1 MDPLS
6 ITVSTV
12 ALVELGL
19 KLLKGLEILK
29 DLSHVPDEI
38 EALIDE
44 LQDFHDV
51 LAAVCVA
58 TKQRAKVGGLR
69 EGMDEL
75 KTVLGKARDILTSI
89 ADHCGITFS
98 DRHHNPGEDD
108 GDLSSASPNLDL
120 LTRFRWLKDR
130 KRIKNYRRRMKVIRL
145 DIGNHLASLSLWVR
159 SSHRSTIANINT
171 SFDSCSVLV
180 ELRSLA
186 ATFRKA
192 STDQPIVVTAGTQA
206 GALMPNHGMS
216 HQAGSNGFSPSLP
229 EYSPAPLASTMFS
242 PDPISKPAN
251 LVASHSSCSCRCH
264 RTSNFRT
271 PNVTDTLIGSWKV
284 ELKGVSKL
292 NSACDE
298 LACKKSMQSS
308 FKLSYRFPSWL
319 SNLALSTMVYSN
331 YASGPQMSLTCSRI
345 ICRNSDIFCFA
356 MQGDIAGIQ
365 DLFHKRLAS
374 PFDAT
379 SNYGYTALHYAT
391 DYGHYDLCAFL
402 MKAGARGDLE
412 DFDRRTSSDI
422 AYKKM
427 CAPTFDASSAMC
439 LKSLFNEE
447 AWLEEKQFTILHK
460 IILGLTN
467 TKRSLTDE
475 LLVSTKEINT
485 PDAEGRTPISWAAE
499 HNDQNAVS
507 TLLGYGADSDKAD
520 GDGNTPLHYACS
532 SEGRPTVLSM
542 LLQAGALPTPRNKWQ
557 QSPLNW
563 ASFYQNDPEFVRLLL
578 AYPGVDLH
586 EMDQNGATAIGNAA
600 FRSNE
605 RMLLYLLDAGADPNI
620 TAVNGTTPLLDC
632 ISGNDR
638 ASTAILLQKSRECG
652 LNVAYK
658 DAKGETCLHYLARR
672 ANVKTVS
679 TFLEAV
685 QNGDVDLAGLHP
697 GHVGKDGLTVRDLLT
712 LRGNEEVMKVTLRI
726 LEIIESETAS
736 EKSSELSDEIRFLD
750 AFEYLPQLEKGT
762 GIKVPVITTREI
774 RVA

>member
-69 EGMDEL
+69 GGADEL
-75 KTVLGKARDILTSI
+75 KTVLGKAKDILTSI

-98 DRHHNPGEDD
+98 DRHSNPGEEDR
-108 GDLSSASPNLDL
+108 DLSSASPNLDL

-130 KRIKNYRRRMKVIRL
+130 KRIKNFRRRMKVIRL
-145 DIGNHLASLSLWVR
+145 DIGNHLASLSLWVN
-159 SSHRSTIANINT
+159 SSHRSTVADIDI

-192 STDQPIVVTAGTQA
+192 STDQPIVVMAGTQA
-206 GALMPNHGMS
+206 ETLMPSHFKS
-216 HQAGSNGFSPSLP
+216 HQAESKGSSASLP
-229 EYSPAPLASTMFS
+229 EYSPGPLAPVMYS
-242 PDPISKPAN
+242 PDAISKPGN
-251 LVASHSSCSCRCH
+251 LIASHSTCSCRCH
-264 RTSNFRT
+264 RTSHFET
-271 PNVTDTLIGSWKV
+271 PNVTDNLIGSWKV
-284 ELKGVSKL
+284 ELKGVPKL
-292 NSACDE
+292 STACDE
-298 LACKKSMQSS
+298 LACKRSMQSS

-356 MQGDIAGIQ
+356 MQGNIAGIQ

-379 SNYGYTALHYAT
+379 NNYGYTALHYAT

-427 CAPTFDASSAMC
+427 CAPTFEASSAIF

-460 IILGLTN
+460 IVLGLTN

-507 TLLGYGADSDKAD
+507 TLLAYSADLNKADS
-520 GDGNTPLHYACS
+520 DGNTPLHYACS
-532 SEGRPTVLSM
+532 SIGGPTVFSM
-542 LLQAGALPTPRNKWQ
+542 LLDAGAVTIALNKWQ

-563 ASFYQNDPEFVRLLL
+563 ASFYQNDPEYVRLLL
-578 AYPGVDLH
+578 ACPGVDMNETDRH
-586 EMDQNGATAIGNAA
+586 GATAICNAA

-620 TAVNGTTPLLDC
+620 TALDSTTPLLDC
-632 ISGNDR
+632 ISGNGH
-638 ASTAILLQKSRECG
+638 ASVAILLQKSRKCS
-652 LNVAYK
+652 LNVAYQ

-712 LRGNEEVMKVTLRI
+712 LRGDEEVMKVMLRI

-736 EKSSELSDEIRFLD
+736 EKSSEMSDEIRYLD
-750 AFEYLPQLEKGT
+750 AFEYLPQLEKGI
-762 GIKVPVITTREI
+762 GIKLPVVTTREI

>member
-58 TKQRAKVGGLR
+58 TKQRARVGGLR
-69 EGMDEL
+69 EGTDEL
-75 KTVLGKARDILTSI
+75 KTVLGKAKDILTSI

-98 DRHHNPGEDD
+98 DRHSKIAEEN

-130 KRIKNYRRRMKVIRL
+130 KKIKNFRRRMKVIRL
-145 DIGNHLASLSLWVR
+145 DIGNHLASLSLWVKFSR
-159 SSHRSTIANINT
+159 QITIADVII

-186 ATFRKA
+186 ATFRKVI
-192 STDQPIVVTAGTQA
+192 TDQPIVPMADTQA
-206 GALMPNHGMS
+206 EALMPSYGMS
-216 HQAGSNGFSPSLP
+216 HQAGSNRSSSSLP
-229 EYSPAPLASTMFS
+229 EYSPGPLAPMMYS
-242 PDPISKPAN
+242 PDSMSKPGN
-251 LVASHSSCSCRCH
+251 LMASHSTCSCRCH
-264 RTSNFRT
+264 RTTNFRT
-271 PNVTDTLIGSWKV
+271 PGVTDTLIGSWKV
-284 ELKGVSKL
+284 ELKGVPKL
-292 NSACDE
+292 NTACDE
-298 LACKKSMQSS
+298 LACKRSMQSS

-331 YASGPQMSLTCSRI
+331 YASGPQISLTCSRI

-356 MQGDIAGIQ
+356 MQGNIAGIQ

-379 SNYGYTALHYAT
+379 NNYGYTALHYAT

-422 AYKKM
+422 ACKKM
-427 CAPTFDASSAMC
+427 CAPTFDASSAVC

-460 IILGLTN
+460 IILGLIN
-467 TKRSLTDE
+467 TKRCLADE

-507 TLLGYGADSDKAD
+507 TLLEYGADLNKAD
-520 GDGNTPLHYACS
+520 SDGNTPLHYACS
-532 SEGRPTVLSM
+532 SEGGPTVLPM
-542 LLQAGALPTPRNKWQ
+542 LLQAGASTTPRNKWQ

-578 AYPGVDLH
+578 ACPGVDMN
-586 EMDQNGATAIGNAA
+586 ETDQHGSTAVGNAA

-605 RMLLYLLDAGADPNI
+605 RMLLYLLDEGADLNI
-620 TAVNGTTPLLDC
+620 TAVNGTTPLLDS
-632 ISGNDR
+632 ISGNGR
-638 ASTAILLQKSRECG
+638 ASVAILLRKSRQCG
-652 LNVAYK
+652 LNVAYQ
-658 DAKGETCLHYLARR
+658 DDKGETCLHYLARR
-672 ANVKTVS
+672 ANVQTVS

-712 LRGNEEVMKVTLRI
+712 LRGDEEVMKVTLRI

-736 EKSSELSDEIRFLD
+736 EKSSEASDEIRYLD

-762 GIKVPVITTREI
+762 GIKVPVVTTREI